1 MILLA
6 IFKKRWLDVYAFMAY
21 TLNMVSTVR
30 KSKNLE
36 KQIRKGQLP
45 NHILTNLDAWAE
57 SVESDGLEQTRKIP
71 GYHDEPC
78 KGELGKRRWRS
89 IRLAKGWRGYYT
101 LGNDGRIEFVQV
113 ERVDKHE
120 YGK

>member
-1 MILLA
+1 VI
-6 IFKKRWLDVYAFMAY
+6 Y
-21 TLNMVSTVR
+21 SVR
-30 KSKNLE
+30 KSKALE

-45 NHILTNLDAWAE
+45 DHILTNLNAWAE
-57 SVESDGLEQTRKIP
+57 SVEADSLEQTRKIP

-78 KGELGKRRWRS
+78 RGDLGKMGWRS

-101 LGNDGRIEFVQV
+101 VKSDGRVEFVQV

>member
-1 MILLA
+1 MSRSIDAYALLA
-6 IFKKRWLDVYAFMAY
+6 YIELV
-21 TLNMVSTVR
+21 VR
-30 KSKNLE
+30 LVKKSKALE

-45 NHILTNLDAWAE
+45 NHILVNLDAWAE

-78 KGELGKRRWRS
+78 RGELGELSWRS

-101 LGNDGRIEFVQV
+101 VRTDGNVEFVQV
-113 ERVDKHE
+113 ERVDKHQ